1 MSRTRLA
8 AAAGVAALTLG
19 ATAAAADTTANQ
31 TVTITVTQI
40 ERSVTTA
47 GDATLTIVSGAA
59 ADTAVLTGTPTIA
72 YSNGSGGA
80 EIVASITAIAGVEGT
95 PDAGDLFTVF
105 GATTALTIDLAAAA
119 EAAGSGEL
127 ANDSVAIAGVTNSDD
142 PIQTAAVLGG
152 IPEDVDRSATAVVY
166 GLSGAAPITV
176 GTTAL
181 TVTFTIGND

>member
-105 GATTALTIDLAAAA
+105 GATTALTIDLAAA
-119 EAAGSGEL
+119 EAAGSDEL
-127 ANDSVAIAGVTNSDD
+127 ANDSVAIAGVTDSDD